1 MRPNLRGSSLC
12 EVSVCIGIEPERL
25 EHADS
30 VIKIT
35 AADTSKNWIFM
46 RNQLNWPFFSASF
59 SARV

>member
-1 MRPNLRGSSLC
+1 MFFLMRPNLRVSSLC

-35 AADTSKNWIFM
+35 ALI
-46 RNQLNWPFFSASF
+46 L
-59 SARV
+59 ARIGFLCVIN